1 MFNLLSLITGIAALC
16 GAMLGFV
23 PLLGWMNWAVIP
35 LALLGAGFG
44 ILSRSD
50 SGRRLNGL
58 VLVVA
63 IIRLII
69 GHGIF

>member
-1 MFNLLSLITGIAALC
+1 MFNLLSVIFGIVA
-16 GAMLGFV
+16 
-23 PLLGWMNWAVIP
+23 LLGAIIAFFPILGWLNWAVIP
-35 LALLGAGFG
+35 LAMMGAGFG

-50 SGRRLNGL
+50 SGRRLNTF